1 MTETTS
7 GDIFVAASIVPE
19 DADLRNLHGPGRL
32 LHYDRD
38 FALKRELSTGTD
50 GLVIGVAIDPTS
62 GDIYAADAQAKTVVR
77 FPPQGSA
84 PIASGLPAEKIG
96 TLEFAPTGAL
106 IVGIHNRLGEPDG
119 TDRPRLA
126 VLSESSLDWHDVAI
140 DGGKLRFH
148 CVTHLS
154 LHPDGD
160 TVFYVSENGRRIL
173 RYSLGRRRQL
183 EDFLR
188 FDSDDL
194 RGTFGL
200 DHLPDGRL
208 LLATGTGAELY
219 EENGELS
226 QAYPIPERRGWSRL
240 KLAPDTRRFFVNNF
254 LDGTIEERQVE
265 DGTLIRSLNI
275 GSKHSLC
282 GIDQVP

>member
-1 MTETTS
+1 MTETAS
-7 GDIFVAASIVPE
+7 GDIFVAASVVPE

-38 FALKRELSTGTD
+38 FALKRELFTGTD
-50 GLVIGVAIDPTS
+50 GLVIGVAIDPAS

-77 FPPQGSA
+77 FEADDSQPKDC
-84 PIASGLPAEKIG
+84 GLPAEKIG
-96 TLEFAPTGAL
+96 TLEFAPNGTL

-119 TDRPRLA
+119 TDKPRLA
-126 VLSESSLDWHDVAI
+126 ALTEDGLDWHDVAI

-173 RYSLGRRRQL
+173 RYSLENRRQL
-183 EDFLR
+183 DDFLR
-188 FDSDDL
+188 FDVDDP

-219 EENGELS
+219 AENGEQSLS
-226 QAYPIPERRGWSRL
+226 YPIPERRGWSRL
-240 KLAPDTRRFFVNNF
+240 KLAPDAERFFINNF
-254 LDGTIEERQVE
+254 LDGTIEERRVANG
-265 DGTLIRSLNI
+265 DLIRSFNI
-275 GSKHSLC
+275 GAKHALC